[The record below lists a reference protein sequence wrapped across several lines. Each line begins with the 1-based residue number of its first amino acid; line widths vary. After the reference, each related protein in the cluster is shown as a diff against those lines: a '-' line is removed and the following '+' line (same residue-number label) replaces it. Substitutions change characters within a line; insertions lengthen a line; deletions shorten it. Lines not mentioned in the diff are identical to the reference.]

1 MQDEAGCAVALV
13 EMRIGDIF
21 CLVLASESLR
31 ISGPSGYN
39 GGRIGM
45 NHLSLRFWVLFNEHT
60 TCRRFLHRNIL
71 MKHHLSRLWR
81 NAKPRLRRSAQSL
94 LTSNSS
100 GSSLAT
106 GRSLSF
112 ESLERRE
119 LLAAAGLVDVGTQ
132 PEGALS
138 GKIVYTH
145 GGHGITGDFPN
156 AGDWSFQRPLLLNMI
171 EDLGNQDQMT
181 FFSDYLFR
189 AGATVVPLRPV
200 GHQSN
205 EVVLDNDDTE
215 VTFSGAWS
223 DSSSPVFFGDAGDVP
238 YRFAGKSV
246 TETAFARYRPN
257 IPESGFYPVYS
268 WTSYGPDRLDDQL
281 YRINHTGGITEV
293 TVNHRR
299 VGNGTV
305 YLGSY
310 YFEAG
315 TDGYVDISNRS
326 DDASGSVV
334 IADMI
339 RFGNGVGDV
348 TQSGTTSGHDR
359 EDEAGLY
366 WFEWHVAHSQGIST
380 TEYRTSSSDRTATV
394 SASPRYAEYM
404 NRSTDG
410 SLSDRAFVS
419 FHSNAGGGRGV
430 VGLHNT
436 NQGGATPN
444 QLLLAQLL
452 GKEVNDDLVS
462 QNGQFEHNWFNRGSD
477 ITFQTSF
484 NFGEINNSVIN
495 NEFDATI
502 VETAFHDNQLD
513 AELMRDPKVRDAI
526 ARATYQGLV
535 RYFNSVDGGATPI
548 TFLPGKVAD
557 VRAETVGS
565 GNVTVSWTP
574 PAANAYNGGTPT
586 GYRIYGSTDGYG
598 FDGGTFVA
606 GGSTA
611 NFTFIGLD
619 PNEGAYY
626 FKVVAVNAG
635 GESAGS
641 EVVAALPNAGA
652 KSILIVNGF
661 DRLSRQLNPVQA
673 GAERVRPRQSNSFD
687 YAVQVASAIE
697 ANSPDLVV
705 DTASNEA
712 VIAGDVLLSSYQAVV
727 WISGEESTADASFDA
742 TEQSLVSNYLNN
754 GGQLFVSGAEIG
766 WDLDAQGNGAA
777 FYNNSLHADYVSDDA
792 NTYNVAGATGSIFE
806 GLSFSFDDGSL
817 FYDSQFPDVITELGG
832 ATRALNYVGG
842 SGGGAAIQYDSGAS
856 TKLVNFGF
864 PFETIATTS
873 DRNAVFSRV
882 LSFFDFDVT
891 LSDVDLVL
899 DNDDGPSI
907 YTETGSWSTAGNTGF
922 NGTTYRFAPS
932 GTSATAQWD
941 FGLSF
946 AGQGEVFVQ
955 YRSGSNRTSDTVY
968 QIDTGNGI
976 ETASISQKTNDLV
989 WVSLGTFD
997 FTAGAHHV
1005 LLDAGASSGG
1015 SVVIADAVRIVVPV
1029 PVTENAD
1036 FDGDNDV
1043 DGSDFLAW
1051 QRGFGAMGTATPAQ
1065 GGANLDTDVDAD
1077 DLVIWQTQFGTTSV
1091 LALAITSESTIAPAT
1106 AEIQAFDTQSLSA
1119 PLSALAQRVRL
1130 AQESPAPQRS
1140 NQSFVARDT
1149 EPKPDRTE
1157 APTRQVFRPT
1167 VRLPIAPSS
1176 SQLQQREIS
1185 RQDAFAELGL
1195 DKMDSLRFEDF

>member
-1 MQDEAGCAVALV
+1 
-13 EMRIGDIF
+13 
-21 CLVLASESLR
+21 
-31 ISGPSGYN
+31 
-39 GGRIGM
+39 
-45 NHLSLRFWVLFNEHT
+45 
-60 TCRRFLHRNIL
+60 
-71 MKHHLSRLWR
+71 MKHPLSRLWR
-81 NAKPRLRRSAQSL
+81 NAEPRLWRNALSRLA
-94 LTSNSS
+94 SNSP
-100 GSSLAT
+100 GSPLSA

-132 PEGALS
+132 PDGALS

-181 FFSDYLFR
+181 FFADYLFR

-200 GHQSN
+200 GHQPN

-215 VTFSGAWS
+215 VTFSGVWTNSTAS
-223 DSSSPVFFGDAGDVP
+223 IYFGDAGDVP
-238 YRFAGKSV
+238 YRFASKSV

-268 WTSYGPDRLDDQL
+268 WTRSGSDRVDNQL
-281 YRINHTGGITEV
+281 YRISHSGGITEV

-326 DDASGSVV
+326 DDTSGSVV

-339 RFGNGVGDV
+339 RFGNGVGDI
-348 TQSGTTSGHDR
+348 TQSGTLSGRDR
-359 EDEAGLY
+359 SDEAGLY
-366 WFEWHVAHSQGIST
+366 WIEWHVNHSQGISS

-394 SASPRYAEYM
+394 GASPRYAEYM
-404 NRSTDG
+404 NNSADG
-410 SLSDRAFVS
+410 SLSDRVFVS

-436 NQGGATPN
+436 ANGGDTPN

-452 GKEVNDDLVS
+452 GKEVNDDLVD
-462 QNGQFEHNWFNRGSD
+462 QNGQFEHNWSNRGSN
-477 ITFQTSF
+477 ITFQASF
-484 NFGEINNSVIN
+484 NYGEINNSVIN

-502 VETAFHDNQLD
+502 VETAFHDSQLD
-513 AELMRDPKVRDAI
+513 AELMRDPDVRDAI
-526 ARATYQGLV
+526 ARATYQGVV
-535 RYFNSVDGGATPI
+535 RYFNNVDAGATPV
-548 TFLPGKVAD
+548 TMLPGKVTD
-557 VRAETVGS
+557 IRAETAGLGS
-565 GNVTVSWTP
+565 VTVSWTP
-574 PAANAYNGGTPT
+574 PVANTYNGGTAT

-606 GGSTA
+606 GGATA
-611 NFTFIGLD
+611 NYTFNGLD

-626 FKVVAVNAG
+626 FKVVAVNEG

-641 EVVAALPNAGA
+641 EVVAALPNAGP

-661 DRLSRQLNPVQA
+661 DRLSRQQNPVQS

-687 YAVQVASAIE
+687 YSVQVAEAIE

-712 VIAGDVLLSSYQAVV
+712 VIAGDILLSNYQAVV
-727 WISGEESTADASFDA
+727 WISGEESTADSTFDA
-742 TEQSLVSNYLNN
+742 TEQSLLGNYLNS

-766 WDLDAQGNGAA
+766 WDLEAQGNGAA

-792 NTYNVAGATGSIFE
+792 NTYDVAGATGSIFE

-817 FYDSQFPDVITELGG
+817 FYDSEFPDVITELGG

-842 SGGGAAIQYDSGAS
+842 TGGGAAIQYDSGAS
-856 TKLVNFGF
+856 TKLVNFAF
-864 PFETIATTS
+864 PFETITS
-873 DRNAVFSRV
+873 DVDRAAVFARV
-882 LSFFDFDVT
+882 LDFFDFDVT

-899 DNDDGPSI
+899 DNDDGLAI
-907 YTETGSWSTAGNTGF
+907 YTETGSWSTAANTGY
-922 NGTTYRFAPS
+922 NGTSYRFAAAA
-932 GTSATAQWD
+932 GANATAQWD
-941 FGLSF
+941 FGLPF

-968 QIDTGNGI
+968 QIDTGNGV
-976 ETASISQKTNDLV
+976 ETANISQKVDDLV
-989 WVSLGTFD
+989 WVSLGNFD
-997 FTAGAHHV
+997 FTAGTHHV
-1005 LLDAGASSGG
+1005 LLDAAASSGG
-1015 SVVIADAVRIVVPV
+1015 SVVIADAVRIVVPA
-1029 PVTENAD
+1029 PVTANAD
-1036 FDGDNDV
+1036 FDNDNDV

-1051 QRGFGAMGTATPAQ
+1051 QRGFGTTGTATPEQ
-1065 GGANLDTDVDAD
+1065 GDANGDTDVDAD
-1077 DLVIWQTQFGTTSV
+1077 DLAIWQTQYATPPALTLSIVARSAGAATSADSV
-1091 LALAITSESTIAPAT
+1091 EADSVDSQFLDS
-1106 AEIQAFDTQSLSA
+1106 QV
-1119 PLSALAQRVRL
+1119 LSALAQRVIF
-1130 AQESPAPQRS
+1130 AQVSTTLRDNS
-1140 NQSFVARDT
+1140 SSFVSNET
-1149 EPKPDRTE
+1149 SEEPVQRVISQGRTHT
-1157 APTRQVFRPT
+1157 PHLKQGN
-1167 VRLPIAPSS
+1167 APSRPH
-1176 SQLQQREIS
+1176 QRES
-1185 RQDAFAELGL
+1185 LRQDAFAELGL
-1195 DKMDSLRFEDF
+1195 KDMGSLRFEDL